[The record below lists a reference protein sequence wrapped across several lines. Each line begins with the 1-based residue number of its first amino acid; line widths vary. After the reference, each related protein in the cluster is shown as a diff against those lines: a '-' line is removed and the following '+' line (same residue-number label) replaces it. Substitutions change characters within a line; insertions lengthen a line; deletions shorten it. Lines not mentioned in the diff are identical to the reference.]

1 MCHNA
6 GDNLPKKAVF
16 AEIDVTF
23 FDMIIVKRL
32 TNFFSVELSYTC
44 SKIWFIFA
52 GYRIYF
58 TWWYS

>member
-1 MCHNA
+1 MHLTNIPFSKYMCHNA

-44 SKIWFIFA
+44 SKF
-52 GYRIYF
+52 
-58 TWWYS
+58 